1 MTLKFTDLIQPNYER
16 VLLAQ
21 DELSGFHS
29 IVAIHNTN
37 RGPALGGCRYFE
49 YISHDAQ
56 LEDVLKLSKAMTY
69 KNSLAGLNYGG
80 GKATINAN
88 ISKEHLYELFGNVL
102 NHLDGAYV
110 TAGDIGMIDTDLVEL
125 KKYSSH
131 VCSTKGNDS
140 GQSTAYGVYKSM
152 KGYFE
157 FKNNSSSL
165 DGKKI
170 LIKGYGKV
178 GSRLAQ
184 FCSKE
189 GAFIE
194 VVDFEENRSL
204 IENDGYKFLK
214 NYKDTSY
221 NEIDIFSPCATGG
234 DLNLEFIN
242 FNKSNKVNCVLGAAN
257 NQLANPNIEKQLFD
271 MGIDYCP
278 DYCVNAGGVIILAL
292 RSSLKED
299 MEYHD
304 PQADKQLTAIK
315 DQLKKILQLSK
326 EKNQLSTISSNELA
340 EEGFL
345 S

>member
-1 MTLKFTDLIQPNYER
+1 MTLKFTDLIQPDYER

-29 IVAIHNTN
+29 IVAIHNTK

-49 YISHDAQ
+49 YVSHDDQ

-69 KNSLAGLNYGG
+69 KNSLACLNYGG
-80 GKATINAN
+80 GKATINSK
-88 ISKEHLYELFGNVL
+88 ISKDQLYELFGQVL
-102 NHLDGAYV
+102 NHLDGTYV
-110 TAGDIGMIDTDLVEL
+110 TAGDIGMIDKDLVQL

-165 DGKKI
+165 NEKKI

-184 FCSKE
+184 FCKEE

-194 VVDFEENRSL
+194 VVDFEQNRSL

-214 NYKDTSY
+214 NYKHTSFK
-221 NEIDIFSPCATGG
+221 EIDIFSPCATGG
-234 DLNLEFIN
+234 DLNSEFIN
-242 FNKSNKVNCVLGAAN
+242 FHKSNNVNCILGAAN
-257 NQLANPNIEKQLFD
+257 NQLANPDIEKQLFD
-271 MGIDYCP
+271 LSIDYCP

-299 MEYHD
+299 MEYDD
-304 PQADKQLTAIK
+304 PQADVKLTAIK

-326 EKNQLSTISSNELA
+326 EKNQLSSISSNELA
-340 EEGFL
+340 EKGFL

>member
-56 LEDVLKLSKAMTY
+56 LEDVLRLSKAMTY

-80 GKATINAN
+80 WKATINAN

-102 NHLDGAYV
+102 NYLDGAYV

-165 DGKKI
+165 DGKK
-170 LIKGYGKV
+170 
-178 GSRLAQ
+178 
-184 FCSKE
+184 
-189 GAFIE
+189 
-194 VVDFEENRSL
+194 N
-204 IENDGYKFLK
+204 
-214 NYKDTSY
+214 SY
-221 NEIDIFSPCATGG
+221 QRIW
-234 DLNLEFIN
+234 
-242 FNKSNKVNCVLGAAN
+242 KS
-257 NQLANPNIEKQLFD
+257 
-271 MGIDYCP
+271 GIP
-278 DYCVNAGGVIILAL
+278 
-292 RSSLKED
+292 S
-299 MEYHD
+299 
-304 PQADKQLTAIK
+304 
-315 DQLKKILQLSK
+315 
-326 EKNQLSTISSNELA
+326 STIL
-340 EEGFL
+340 
-345 S
+345 